1 MGFWKNLFPK
11 KTARTHSKEKSTTQA
26 VDDSD
31 TEIKKKKITV
41 HELRVGMKV
50 VELDRPWVDVPVYFQ
65 EVTIRNARDIQ
76 LLQKYCDYVYVDRKT
91 LRAAETPKATIEAQY
106 KNRPVIHKSTSVR
119 PAKAVKELKKEL
131 PQAKKAF
138 DNSKQHIHSTL
149 KSIQKDGHINVTE
162 SKKAVTKC
170 VTSILNNPNAMFWM
184 TKIKNQ
190 DEYTAE
196 HCLRVGILAITFGRH
211 LQLPQ
216 QELELLGLC
225 GMLHDAGKMKV
236 PNTILD
242 KPDKLTKEE
251 FDIIKE
257 HTTLG
262 YVFLKEHGGI
272 PEAVCNAAYNHHEAL
287 DKTGYPRQLEPSL
300 LTAFDRIIAIVDSYD
315 AMTSDRC
322 YRKGMTPFAA
332 TSILYKQ
339 SDKRYDRYLVTE
351 FIRMIGIYPV
361 GSFVKLNNDF
371 YAIIISV
378 NEDHKLEPIIEI
390 IADPDKTPL
399 TRKVAVDLSKKK
411 KYKGVELAIAKG
423 ISDSEL
429 NIKMQSFIESH
440 F

>member
-1 MGFWKNLFPK
+1 MSLWKRLFSKNNSK
-11 KTARTHSKEKSTTQA
+11 KRSGDVDKTTNNPA
-26 VDDSD
+26 
-31 TEIKKKKITV
+31 TEVKKKKITI

-50 VELDRPWVDVPVYFQ
+50 VELDRPWVGVPTYFQ
-65 EVTIRNARDIQ
+65 DITIRNSRDIQ
-76 LLQKYCDYVYVDRKT
+76 LLEKYCDYVYIDRKT
-91 LRAAETPKATIEAQY
+91 LRAAEAPKVSIETQY
-106 KNRPVIHKSTSVR
+106 KNRPVIYKPTSIR
-119 PAKAVKELKKEL
+119 PRKAVKELKKEL
-131 PQAKKAF
+131 PRAKKTF
-138 DNSKQHIHSTL
+138 DSSKKHIHATL
-149 KSIQKDGHINVTE
+149 KSVQKNGHINITH
-162 SKKAVTKC
+162 SKKAVTDC
-170 VTSILNNPNAMFWM
+170 VTSILSNPNAMFWM
-184 TKIKNQ
+184 TKIKDQ

-196 HCLRVGILAITFGRH
+196 HCLRVGILAIAFGRH
-211 LQLPQ
+211 LQLSQ
-216 QELELLGLC
+216 SDLELLGLC

-242 KPDKLTKEE
+242 KPAALTKEE

-257 HTTLG
+257 HATLG

-339 SDKRYDRYLVTE
+339 SQKRYDEYLVKE
-351 FIRMIGIYPV
+351 FIRMVGIYPV
-361 GSFVKLNNDF
+361 GSFVELNNGF
-371 YAIIISV
+371 YAIIISA
-378 NEDHKLEPIIEI
+378 NEDHKLEPIVEI
-390 IADPDKTPL
+390 IADPNKIPL

-411 KYKGVELAIAKG
+411 KYKGVELAITKG
-423 ISDSEL
+423 VSDSDI
-429 NIKMQSFIESH
+429 NVQMQSFIDSH

>member
-1 MGFWKNLFPK
+1 MGLWKRLFSKNNSK
-11 KTARTHSKEKSTTQA
+11 KRSRDIDQA
-26 VDDSD
+26 TNNRA
-31 TEIKKKKITV
+31 TEVKKKKITV

-50 VELDRPWVDVPVYFQ
+50 VELDRPWVDVPTYFQ
-65 EVTIRNARDIQ
+65 DITIRNSRDIQ
-76 LLQKYCDYVYVDRKT
+76 LLQKYCDYVYVDRET
-91 LRAAETPKATIEAQY
+91 LRAVDTPKASIETQY
-106 KNRPVIHKSTSVR
+106 KNRPVIYKPTSVR
-119 PAKAVKELKKEL
+119 PRKAVKELKKEL
-131 PQAKKAF
+131 PRAKKTF
-138 DNSKQHIHSTL
+138 DSSKKHIHATL
-149 KSIQKDGHINVTE
+149 KSIQKDGHINVEESRKTVTE
-162 SKKAVTKC
+162 C
-170 VTSILNNPNAMFWM
+170 VTSILSNPNAMFWM
-184 TKIKNQ
+184 TKIKDQ

-211 LQLPQ
+211 LQLAQPD
-216 QELELLGLC
+216 LELLGLC

-242 KPDKLTKEE
+242 KPAALTKEE

-339 SDKRYDRYLVTE
+339 SQKRYDEYLVKE
-351 FIRMIGIYPV
+351 FIRMVGIYPV
-361 GSFVKLNNDF
+361 GSFVELNNGF
-371 YAIIISV
+371 YAIIISA
-378 NEDHKLEPIIEI
+378 NEDHKLEPIVEI
-390 IADPDKTPL
+390 IADPNKIPL

-411 KYKGVELAIAKG
+411 KYKGVELAITKG
-423 ISDSEL
+423 VSDSDI
-429 NIKMQSFIESH
+429 NVQMQSFIDSH